1 MRTDCC
7 VLPHHKSRP
16 VSLEVYVVCLDRE
29 FKEPITI
36 AEFMRQRYTNKES
49 ANGLNTMQVGGV
61 GFPSENLKA

>member
-1 MRTDCC
+1 M
-7 VLPHHKSRP
+7 LA
-16 VSLEVYVVCLDRE
+16 YAVCLDRE

-61 GFPSENLKA
+61 GFPTENLKAF